1 MGFELDNSHDDC
13 YKRHDDEDCI
23 VALKIYDS
31 CRSQDCLG
39 PEILGPARAAETT
52 VLGDEHIY
60 DGEVIDPP
68 SNAATVSIDKLKIKK
83 IMIVSKEESP
93 FKRGYWDLD
102 LKYVFEYR
110 LTFREADGCKIGCVK
125 ANSIYN
131 KRVTL
136 FGSCGTESVVATDL
150 LCEGE
155 SITLES
161 DPFVIVEGKAV
172 ALSAELKYQKRI
184 TICED
189 LPPEPNAVF
198 VTIGLFTI
206 IKLCRLVDLSVET
219 KGICIPEE
227 CECIDRLSPCEF
239 FDGLDFPI
247 DAFTPPEKPTFCC
260 GGKEKDEE
268 PCGKHK
274 KKKKDCGCKE

>member
-1 MGFELDNSHDDC
+1 MGFELNNTHEDC
-13 YKRHDDEDCI
+13 HKGKEDDCI

-52 VLGDEHIY
+52 VLGDEQLY

-68 SNAATVSIDKLKIKK
+68 SNAATVSIDKLRIKK

-150 LCEGE
+150 FGEGE
-155 SITLES
+155 STTLQS
-161 DPFVIVEGKAV
+161 DPFVIVEGKATTIKSQ
-172 ALSAELKYQKRI
+172 LSKYKTSI
-184 TICED
+184 H
-189 LPPEPNAVF
+189 NVN
-198 VTIGLFTI
+198 
-206 IKLCRLVDLSVET
+206 
-219 KGICIPEE
+219 
-227 CECIDRLSPCEF
+227 
-239 FDGLDFPI
+239 
-247 DAFTPPEKPTFCC
+247 
-260 GGKEKDEE
+260 
-268 PCGKHK
+268 
-274 KKKKDCGCKE
+274 